1 MSADM
6 ALGMVATAAPVVLVV
21 VPGVPV
27 VFGAVRVPLTLFLE
41 IKSGDGV
48 AM

>member
-6 ALGMVATAAPVVLVV
+6 ASGMVATVVPVVLVV
-21 VPGVPV
+21 VPGMPV
-27 VFGAVRVPLTLFLE
+27 VLGVVRVPLTLFLV